1 MCTTAMGTVCKNACR
16 TVPAQPHPPCTF
28 SRDHK
33 TSRNITMVQRRVH
46 RRVNSST
53 PIQCRG
59 LDCWQASWPDD
70 HLFSIRPS
78 FLARQHQPAL
88 AKSSGSREL
97 SPSASLG
104 IHPAET
110 NLSSRATSAIRRV
123 AWTTRWL
130 GTMTA
135 RLGAS
140 ALPIQWVES
149 LMIHKHGTGIPTREM
164 IRSTL
169 PDSSGKSWWSSL
181 LIDVGVAAAMYFA
194 PEIETFIGNELGIAL
209 GDSDQAILTAKSAN
223 YGGQFAGLL
232 TRSAATTAWQPE
244 QDASAAGLLV
254 ALVPVS
260 QVLLQRK
267 PAQSTDQSN
276 PQQGRGPVAPVPN
289 SANQKTDCEHK
300 ILNATNNQ
308 FGTNFNSNNVT
319 GEFQYSTGAPAGT
332 GNFESEYNR

>member
-16 TVPAQPHPPCTF
+16 TVPANSSTVYLF
-28 SRDHK
+28 SDHK

-53 PIQCRG
+53 PIQCGVWIAGKHRG
-59 LDCWQASWPDD
+59 RDD

-78 FLARQHQPAL
+78 FLARQHQQRWP
-88 AKSSGSREL
+88 SRRQQGT

-149 LMIHKHGTGIPTREM
+149 LMITNMEPYTYSRNDPIDVTDP
-164 IRSTL
+164 
-169 PDSSGKSWWSSL
+169 SGKSWWSSL
-181 LIDVGVAAAMYFA
+181 LIDVG
-194 PEIETFIGNELGIAL
+194 
-209 GDSDQAILTAKSAN
+209 
-223 YGGQFAGLL
+223 
-232 TRSAATTAWQPE
+232 
-244 QDASAAGLLV
+244 
-254 ALVPVS
+254 
-260 QVLLQRK
+260 
-267 PAQSTDQSN
+267 
-276 PQQGRGPVAPVPN
+276 
-289 SANQKTDCEHK
+289 
-300 ILNATNNQ
+300 
-308 FGTNFNSNNVT
+308 
-319 GEFQYSTGAPAGT
+319 
-332 GNFESEYNR
+332 